1 MSKIRFSHMRI
12 VAKKEIMEFVRD
24 WRTIVALIL
33 VPLMLFPLL
42 FIAFPLVMQNEAQEL
57 QELDVDILVQSD
69 SIDSNILLGLNQSNI
84 SITIESLPIGLESLS
99 DPLNDSSL
107 LRSYEFD
114 AILRLEQRNDTW
126 YYSVLFL
133 STSEQSTEARNRV
146 LDVLND
152 WETNETIQ
160 RIEAGGLDAD
170 STLNPLRWDGIISD
184 ADVATKG
191 EQAGMLLSLF
201 IPFVLALWTASAAV
215 QPAIDM
221 TVGERERGTL
231 ESLLSLPLLRSE
243 LLMGKWLAVVTIT
256 GVGVALQIAG
266 LLFGI
271 AFLAEDLVN
280 VPSISIASVLLLT
293 LAVGL
298 YGTMIVALY
307 LALAMRSK
315 SVKEAGTVL
324 TPITLAMIVPILLT
338 QFINLDDVESFWFAI
353 PFVNVLLALRE
364 LLLDRV
370 IFEHVL
376 IWISVSIFVS
386 FLTIRYAAKQFSRE
400 DIVTSRS

>member
-1 MSKIRFSHMRI
+1 MSRIRFSQMRV
-12 VAKKEIMEFVRD
+12 VAKKEIIEFIRD

-33 VPLMLFPLL
+33 VPLLLFPLL
-42 FIAFPLVMQNEAQEL
+42 FIAFPLVMQSEAQEL
-57 QELDVDILVQSD
+57 QELDVDVLVQSD
-69 SIDSNILLGLNQSNI
+69 YIDSQILFGLNESNM
-84 SITIESLPIGLESLS
+84 SITIESLPSGLESLS
-99 DPLNDSSL
+99 QPLNDSSL
-107 LRSYEFD
+107 LRSYQYD
-114 AILRLEQRNDTW
+114 AILRLQQTNDTW
-126 YYSVLFL
+126 IYSVLYL

-146 LDVLND
+146 LEVLNN

-170 STLNPLRWDGIISD
+170 STLNPLRWDGTIAD

-191 EQAGMLLSLF
+191 EQAGLLLSLF

-231 ESLLSLPLLRSE
+231 EALLSLPLSRSE

-256 GVGVALQIAG
+256 GVGVALQVAG

-280 VPSISIASVLLLT
+280 VPSISIGSVLLLT

-307 LALAMRSK
+307 LSLAMRSK
-315 SVKEAGTVL
+315 SVKEAGAVL

-364 LLLDRV
+364 LLLDR
-370 IFEHVL
+370 IIIEHVL
-376 IWISVSIFVS
+376 IWISVSVFVS
-386 FLTIRYAAKQFSRE
+386 ALTIRYAAKQFSRE

>member
-1 MSKIRFSHMRI
+1 MSRIRFTQMRI
-12 VAKKEIMEFVRD
+12 VAKKEIMEFIRD

-33 VPLMLFPLL
+33 VPLLLFPLL

-57 QELDVDILVQSD
+57 EELDVDVLIQSD
-69 SIDSNILLGLNQSNI
+69 YIDENIFLGLNQTNMT
-84 SITIESLPIGLESLS
+84 ITTEALPDGLETLS
-99 DPLNDSSL
+99 EPLNDSSR
-107 LRSYEFD
+107 LRSYEYD
-114 AILRLEQRNDTW
+114 AILRLQQMNDTW
-126 YYSVLFL
+126 VYSVLFL

-146 LDVLND
+146 LDVLNE
-152 WETNETIQ
+152 WETNETIE

-170 STLNPLRWDGIISD
+170 TTLNPLRWDGEISD

-231 ESLLSLPLLRSE
+231 ESLLSLPLSRSE

-256 GVGVALQIAG
+256 GVGVALQVAG

-271 AFLAEDLVN
+271 AFLADDLVN
-280 VPSISIASVLLLT
+280 VPEISIASVLLLT

-370 IFEHVL
+370 IVEHVI

-386 FLTIRYAAKQFSRE
+386 SLTIRYAAKQFSRE

>member
-1 MSKIRFSHMRI
+1 MSKFRFAQMRI
-12 VAKKEIMEFVRD
+12 VAKKEIVEFVRD

-57 QELDVDILVQSD
+57 QELDVDILIQSNY
-69 SIDSNILLGLNQSNI
+69 IDEDFLLGLNQSNI
-84 SITIESLPIGLESLS
+84 SITIQSLPIGLESLS
-99 DPLNDSSL
+99 EPLEDSSL
-107 LRSYEFD
+107 LRSYEYD

-126 YYSVLFL
+126 FYSVLFL

-146 LDVLND
+146 LDVLNT
-152 WETNETIQ
+152 WETNETIE

-170 STLNPLRWDGIISD
+170 STLNPLRWDGVISD

-231 ESLLSLPLLRSE
+231 ESLLSLPLSRSE

-256 GVGVALQIAG
+256 GVGVALQVAG

-280 VPSISIASVLLLT
+280 VPSISIGSVLLLT

-364 LLLDRV
+364 LLLNRV
-370 IFEHVL
+370 IFEHVI

>member
-1 MSKIRFSHMRI
+1 MRV
-12 VAKKEIMEFVRD
+12 VAKKEIIEFIRD

-33 VPLMLFPLL
+33 VPLLLFPLL
-42 FIAFPLVMQNEAQEL
+42 FIAFPLVMQSEAQEL
-57 QELDVDILVQSD
+57 QELDVDVLVQSD
-69 SIDSNILLGLNQSNI
+69 YIDSQILFGLNESNM
-84 SITIESLPIGLESLS
+84 SITIESLPSGLESLS
-99 DPLNDSSL
+99 QPLNDSSL
-107 LRSYEFD
+107 LRSYQYD
-114 AILRLEQRNDTW
+114 AILRLQQTNDTW
-126 YYSVLFL
+126 IYSVLYL

-146 LDVLND
+146 LEVLNN

-170 STLNPLRWDGIISD
+170 STLNPLRWDGTIAD

-191 EQAGMLLSLF
+191 EQAGLLLSLF

-231 ESLLSLPLLRSE
+231 EALLSLPLSRSE

-256 GVGVALQIAG
+256 GVGVALQVTG

-280 VPSISIASVLLLT
+280 VPSISIGSVLLLT

-307 LALAMRSK
+307 LSLAMRSK

-364 LLLDRV
+364 LLLDR
-370 IFEHVL
+370 IIIEHVL
-376 IWISVSIFVS
+376 IWISVSVFVS
-386 FLTIRYAAKQFSRE
+386 ALTIRYAAKQFSRE

>member
-1 MSKIRFSHMRI
+1 MSRIRFTQMRV
-12 VAKKEIMEFVRD
+12 VAKKEIIEFIRD

-33 VPLMLFPLL
+33 VPLLLFPLL
-42 FIAFPLVMQNEAQEL
+42 FIAFPLVMQSEAQEL
-57 QELDVDILVQSD
+57 QELDVDVLVQSD
-69 SIDSNILLGLNQSNI
+69 YIDSQILFGLNESNM
-84 SITIESLPIGLESLS
+84 SITIESLPTGLETLS
-99 DPLNDSSL
+99 QPLNDSSL
-107 LRSYEFD
+107 LRSYEYD
-114 AILRLEQRNDTW
+114 AILRLQQTNDTW
-126 YYSVLFL
+126 IYSVLYL

-146 LDVLND
+146 LEVLNN

-170 STLNPLRWDGIISD
+170 STLNPLRWDGTIAD

-191 EQAGMLLSLF
+191 EQAGLLLSLF

-231 ESLLSLPLLRSE
+231 EALLSLPLSRSE

-256 GVGVALQIAG
+256 GVGVALQVAG

-280 VPSISIASVLLLT
+280 VPSISIGSVILLT

-307 LALAMRSK
+307 LSLAMRSK

-364 LLLDRV
+364 LLLDRI

-376 IWISVSIFVS
+376 IWISVSVFVS
-386 FLTIRYAAKQFSRE
+386 ALTIRYAAKQFSRE

>member
-1 MSKIRFSHMRI
+1 MSRIRFTQMRI
-12 VAKKEIMEFVRD
+12 VAKKEIMEFIRD

-33 VPLMLFPLL
+33 VPLLLFPLL

-57 QELDVDILVQSD
+57 QELDVDVLIQSD
-69 SIDSNILLGLNQSNI
+69 YIDEDIFLGLNQTNMT
-84 SITIESLPIGLESLS
+84 ITTEALPDGLETLS
-99 DPLNDSSL
+99 EPLNDSSR
-107 LRSYEFD
+107 LRSYEYD
-114 AILRLEQRNDTW
+114 AILRLQQMNDTW
-126 YYSVLFL
+126 VYSVLFL
-133 STSEQSTEARNRV
+133 STSEQSTEALNRV
-146 LDVLND
+146 LDVLNE
-152 WETNETIQ
+152 WETNETIE

-170 STLNPLRWDGIISD
+170 TTLNPLRWDGEISD

-231 ESLLSLPLLRSE
+231 ESLLSLPLSRSE

-256 GVGVALQIAG
+256 GVGVALQVAG

-280 VPSISIASVLLLT
+280 VPEISIASVLLLT

-370 IFEHVL
+370 IVEHVI

-386 FLTIRYAAKQFSRE
+386 SLTIRYAAKQFSRE

>member
-1 MSKIRFSHMRI
+1 MSKFRLAQMRI
-12 VAKKEIMEFVRD
+12 VAKKEIVEFVRD

-57 QELDVDILVQSD
+57 QELDVDILIQSNY
-69 SIDSNILLGLNQSNI
+69 IDEDFLLGLNQSNI
-84 SITIESLPIGLESLS
+84 SITIQSLPIGLESLS
-99 DPLNDSSL
+99 EPLEDSSL
-107 LRSYEFD
+107 LRSYEYD

-126 YYSVLFL
+126 FYSVLFL

-146 LDVLND
+146 LDVLNT
-152 WETNETIQ
+152 WETNETIE

-170 STLNPLRWDGIISD
+170 STLNPLRWDGVISD

-231 ESLLSLPLLRSE
+231 ESLLSLPLSRSE

-256 GVGVALQIAG
+256 GVGVALQVAG

-280 VPSISIASVLLLT
+280 VPSISIGSVLLLT

-364 LLLDRV
+364 LLLNRV
-370 IFEHVL
+370 IFEHL
-376 IWISVSIFVS
+376 IILISVSIFVS

>member
-1 MSKIRFSHMRI
+1 MSRIRFTQMRV
-12 VAKKEIMEFVRD
+12 VAKKEIIEFIRD

-33 VPLMLFPLL
+33 VPLLLFPLL
-42 FIAFPLVMQNEAQEL
+42 FIAFPLVMQSEAQEL
-57 QELDVDILVQSD
+57 QELDVDVLVQSD
-69 SIDSNILLGLNQSNI
+69 YIDSQILFGLNESNM
-84 SITIESLPIGLESLS
+84 SITIESLPTGLESLS
-99 DPLNDSSL
+99 QPLNDSSL
-107 LRSYEFD
+107 LRSYEYD
-114 AILRLEQRNDTW
+114 AILRLQQTNDTW
-126 YYSVLFL
+126 IYSVLYL

-146 LDVLND
+146 LEVLNN

-160 RIEAGGLDAD
+160 RIEASGLDAE
-170 STLNPLRWDGIISD
+170 STLNPLRWDGTIAD

-191 EQAGMLLSLF
+191 EQAGLLLSLF

-231 ESLLSLPLLRSE
+231 EALLSLPLSRSE

-256 GVGVALQIAG
+256 GVGVALQVAG

-280 VPSISIASVLLLT
+280 VPSISIGSVLLLT

-307 LALAMRSK
+307 LSLAMRSK

-353 PFVNVLLALRE
+353 PFINVLLALRE
-364 LLLDRV
+364 LLLDR
-370 IFEHVL
+370 IIIEHIL
-376 IWISVSIFVS
+376 IWISVSVFVS
-386 FLTIRYAAKQFSRE
+386 ALTIRYAAKQFSRE

>member
-1 MSKIRFSHMRI
+1 MSRIRFTQMRV
-12 VAKKEIMEFVRD
+12 VAKKEIIEFIRD

-33 VPLMLFPLL
+33 VPLLLFPLL
-42 FIAFPLVMQNEAQEL
+42 FIAFPLVMQSEAQEL
-57 QELDVDILVQSD
+57 QELDVDVLVQSD
-69 SIDSNILLGLNQSNI
+69 YIDSQILFGLNESNM
-84 SITIESLPIGLESLS
+84 SITIESLPTGLETLS
-99 DPLNDSSL
+99 QPLNDSSL
-107 LRSYEFD
+107 LRSYEYD
-114 AILRLEQRNDTW
+114 AILRLQQTNDTW
-126 YYSVLFL
+126 IYSVLYL

-146 LDVLND
+146 LEVLNN

-170 STLNPLRWDGIISD
+170 STLNPLRWDGTIAD

-191 EQAGMLLSLF
+191 EQAGLLLSLF

-231 ESLLSLPLLRSE
+231 EALLSLPLSRSE

-256 GVGVALQIAG
+256 GVGVALQVAG

-280 VPSISIASVLLLT
+280 VPSISIGSVLLLT

-307 LALAMRSK
+307 LSLAMRSK

-364 LLLDRV
+364 LLLDRI

-376 IWISVSIFVS
+376 IWISVSVFVS
-386 FLTIRYAAKQFSRE
+386 ALTIRYAAKQFSRE

>member
-1 MSKIRFSHMRI
+1 MSRIRFSQMRV
-12 VAKKEIMEFVRD
+12 VAKKEIIEFIRD

-33 VPLMLFPLL
+33 VPLLLFPLL
-42 FIAFPLVMQNEAQEL
+42 FIAFPLVMQSEAQEL
-57 QELDVDILVQSD
+57 QELDVDVLVQSNYVD
-69 SIDSNILLGLNQSNI
+69 PEILFGLNQSNM
-84 SITIESLPIGLESLS
+84 SLTIESLPTGLESLS
-99 DPLNDSSL
+99 EPLNDSAL
-107 LRSYEFD
+107 LRSYEYD
-114 AILRLEQRNDTW
+114 AILRLQQTNDTW
-126 YYSVLFL
+126 IYSVLFL

-146 LDVLND
+146 LEALND

-170 STLNPLRWDGIISD
+170 STLNPLRWDGTISD

-191 EQAGMLLSLF
+191 EQAGLLLSLF

-231 ESLLSLPLLRSE
+231 EALLSLPLSRSE

-256 GVGVALQIAG
+256 GVGVALQVAG

-280 VPSISIASVLLLT
+280 VPSISIGSVLLLT

-307 LALAMRSK
+307 LSLAMRSK

-364 LLLDRV
+364 LLLDR
-370 IFEHVL
+370 IIIEHVI

-386 FLTIRYAAKQFSRE
+386 ALTIRYAAKQFSRE